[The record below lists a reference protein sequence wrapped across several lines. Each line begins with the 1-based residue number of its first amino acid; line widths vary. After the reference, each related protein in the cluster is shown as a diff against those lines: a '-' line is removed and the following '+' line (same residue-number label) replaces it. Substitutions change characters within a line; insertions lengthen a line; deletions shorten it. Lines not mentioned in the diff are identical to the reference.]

1 MTGRPGQSKP
11 QKHGGALR
19 DNCVVTVCAGWCA
32 ATMEATEEQKKQARR
47 VQRLLYG
54 LMFVMIVAPVIV
66 FLLRMR

>member
-1 MTGRPGQSKP
+1 
-11 QKHGGALR
+11 
-19 DNCVVTVCAGWCA
+19 
-32 ATMEATEEQKKQARR
+32 MEATEEQKKQARR